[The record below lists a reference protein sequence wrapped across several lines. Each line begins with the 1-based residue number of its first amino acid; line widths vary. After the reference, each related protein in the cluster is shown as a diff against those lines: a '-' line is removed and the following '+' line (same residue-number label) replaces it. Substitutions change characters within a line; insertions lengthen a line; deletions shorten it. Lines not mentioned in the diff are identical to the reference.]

1 MGTGTGGSGTGT
13 GGSGGIA
20 RAATR
25 GSSLAGLNALNPQAM
40 QRGQRMNG
48 PHELQVIGGNA

>member
-1 MGTGTGGSGTGT
+1 MGTGTGGSGT